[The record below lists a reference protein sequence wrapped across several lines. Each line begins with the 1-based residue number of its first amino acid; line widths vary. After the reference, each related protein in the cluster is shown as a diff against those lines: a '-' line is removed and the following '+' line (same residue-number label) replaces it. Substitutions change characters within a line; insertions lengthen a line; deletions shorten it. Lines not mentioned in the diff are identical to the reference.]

1 MEVNFNALVN
11 NPLREVYRRVRTKFE
26 SIAADCNKN
35 KYLRLKNLKI
45 FQVIGYQILTKIF
58 STEIIS
64 ETQLVII
71 NDMATLENCRESS
84 CLTDTIS
91 HTSNRSEKDADRY

>member
-35 KYLRLKNLKI
+35 QYLRLKNLKI
-45 FQVIGYQILTKIF
+45 VQV
-58 STEIIS
+58 
-64 ETQLVII
+64 
-71 NDMATLENCRESS
+71 
-84 CLTDTIS
+84 
-91 HTSNRSEKDADRY
+91 TS